1 MKEITNVTSEGLTY
15 IDDEGNPRF
24 IDFETCLQNYM
35 VRWEKDGITDEA
47 KAFWRKVKNVGIR
60 FSFREPP
67 LIVFYTEPRVY
78 FEFPTKADFY
88 KVLSM
93 IKRAG
98 WRTND
103 GE

>member
-15 IDDEGNPRF
+15 IDDEGSSQF
-24 IDFETCLQNYM
+24 IEFETCLQNYM
-35 VRWEKDGITDEA
+35 ARWEKDGVTDET
-47 KAFWRKVKNVGIR
+47 KAFWRKRKHVGVR

-67 LIVFYTEPRVY
+67 AIVFYIEPQVA
-78 FEFPTKADFY
+78 FEFPVKADFY
-88 KVLSM
+88 EVLSM
-93 IKRAG
+93 IKGAG